1 MKFFPKSKP
10 LNFKI
15 KKGMV
20 INMKKTLSVILTA
33 VMLVSLLAVAIPVS
47 ATDAEIGDVAVG
59 YVPDTAASKI
69 STADEFAAMN
79 ADGNYYL
86 AADIDLSSLA
96 TPYYNGCFKG
106 TFDGC
111 GHTIKLAGYTA
122 FRSTTTAT
130 IKNLKIT
137 GTVNT
142 PVIGL
147 QILGDPGNDY
157 ALGAVTQMTKG
168 GTFENI
174 LCSAD
179 ITYEGTDS
187 FPVGAVFG
195 TNYGGNV
202 TITNCK
208 NTGDIKAPG
217 VCAGIASYVTKDS
230 HTDII
235 DITGCINTGSI
246 ESTAGYAGGIIG
258 RGRAVNNIDNCI
270 NTGNVT
276 ASKEHAAG
284 IVAYHYGFAAGSNLT
299 VTNCAN
305 SGVITGKGPSRAS
318 GIVGC
323 VDGGNNS
330 NTITMEHCY
339 NSGKASNT
347 EDNANVAGILAFNN
361 RSQGKLIIKYCVNA
375 GELEGLS
382 SVAGICARTKAN
394 DITLE
399 YNVNAGTITGPE
411 NGVFGILY
419 ADTADGFTFN
429 VKENYYLAG
438 VPASNNASVIANA
451 VSADQLASGEVA
463 YKLNTSNGSDV
474 FYQTIGTDSAPV
486 LDNTHGTVYYISGTY
501 TNDPNYT
508 SGTETTEPVTT
519 EPETTDSDKSSA
531 TGDNSWIFVAIA
543 VLSILGFAVVAKRR
557 ENV

>member
-1 MKFFPKSKP
+1 
-10 LNFKI
+10 
-15 KKGMV
+15 
-20 INMKKTLSVILTA
+20 MKKTLSVILTA
-33 VMLVSLLAVAIPVS
+33 VMLVSLLAVGIPVF
-47 ATDAEIGDVAVG
+47 ATDAEIGDVAAG
-59 YVPDTAASKI
+59 YAPDTAASKI

-130 IKNLKIT
+130 IKNLKIA
-137 GTVNT
+137 GEVNT

-147 QILGDPGNDY
+147 QLLGDPGNDY

-174 LCSAD
+174 LCAAN

-195 TNYGGNV
+195 TNYGGNA
-202 TITNCK
+202 TIKNCM
-208 NTGDIKAPG
+208 NTGNIKAPG
-217 VCAGIASYVTKDS
+217 VCGGIVSYVTKDS

-235 DITGCINTGSI
+235 DITGCINTGNI
-246 ESTAGYAGGIIG
+246 ESTESYAGGIVG

-276 ASKEHAAG
+276 AAKEHAAG
-284 IVAYHYGFAAGSNLT
+284 IVAYHYGYAAGSNLT
-299 VTNCAN
+299 VTNCIN
-305 SGVITGKGPSRAS
+305 SGEILGKGTSRAS

-330 NTITMEHCY
+330 NTITIEHCY

-347 EDNANVAGILAFNN
+347 AENTNVAGILAFSN
-361 RSQGKLIIKYCVNA
+361 RSKGKLNIKYCINT
-375 GELEGLS
+375 GELAGGGY
-382 SVAGICARTKAN
+382 VGGICARTKAN

-399 YNVNAGTITGPE
+399 YNVNAGKITGPE
-411 NGVFGILY
+411 NSVFGILH
-419 ADTADGFTFN
+419 ADTADGFSFTT
-429 VKENYYLAG
+429 KENYYLDG
-438 VPASNNASVIANA
+438 VAASDNASITANA
-451 VSADQLASGEVA
+451 VSADQLESGEVA
-463 YKLNTSNGSDV
+463 YKLNTSNGSNV
-474 FYQTIGTDSAPV
+474 FYQTIGSDSSPV

-508 SGTETTEPVTT
+508 SGTETTESVTT

-531 TGDNSWIFVAIA
+531 TGDNSWVFVAIA
-543 VLSILGFAVVAKRR
+543 VLSILGFAVVAKKR